1 MSKDSS
7 RSLAGV
13 AALLETVR
21 PIVQKAASDPEF
33 HGAVKRAFSVG
44 KEVNEQVSG
53 KPPSAIARKLAYD
66 RRLQRKVEN
75 SALDLQKAVVG
86 LMEPARKKRRVR
98 GVITKIVIVG
108 AAAGAVI
115 IVLRR
120 MRGGGDDEVLDAE
133 L

>member
-7 RSLAGV
+7 RV
-13 AALLETVR
+13 AALLEVAR
-21 PIVQKAASDPEF
+21 PVVQKAVSDPEF
-33 HGAVKRAFSVG
+33 HGALKRAFAVG
-44 KEVNEQVSG
+44 KEVNDQVSG

-75 SALDLQKAVVG
+75 SALDLQKAVVA
-86 LMEPARKKRRVR
+86 LVEQPRKRRMR
-98 GVITKIVIVG
+98 GLITKIVIVG

-115 IVLRR
+115 VVLRR
-120 MRGGGDDEVLDAE
+120 VRGGGDEVLDAE